1 MAKVRV
7 GTHEDFEKAL
17 SKFVMQCKKE
27 GIVNKSGNGS
37 IIPNHLKKGGKR
49 VKSVCKSPL

>member
-1 MAKVRV
+1 MVKVGV
-7 GTHEDFEKAL
+7 GTREDFEKTL

-49 VKSVCKSPL
+49 VKSACKGPL